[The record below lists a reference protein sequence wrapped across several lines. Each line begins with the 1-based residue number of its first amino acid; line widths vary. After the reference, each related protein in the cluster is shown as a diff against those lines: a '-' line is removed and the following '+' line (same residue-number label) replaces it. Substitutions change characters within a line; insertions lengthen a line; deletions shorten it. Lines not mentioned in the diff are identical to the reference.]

1 MRAIGLRSHL
11 QGPGPLDT
19 IGPEVSIA
27 MSDAQARIFI
37 VDDDP
42 SFGKS
47 LARLLK
53 VRRFP
58 AEAFASARAFLDSV
72 SPDQGGIAVL
82 DIHMPECDGFEL
94 FETMKEQNYR
104 MPVVFVTGQAQSDD
118 RALAMQRGARGFL
131 LKPFSEESLLEL
143 LRVEECP

>member
-1 MRAIGLRSHL
+1 M
-11 QGPGPLDT
+11 GPKRLK
-19 IGPEVSIA
+19 A
-27 MSDAQARIFI
+27 MSDVRPRIFI

-53 VRRFP
+53 VRGFP

-94 FETMKEQNYR
+94 FETMKEQNFR